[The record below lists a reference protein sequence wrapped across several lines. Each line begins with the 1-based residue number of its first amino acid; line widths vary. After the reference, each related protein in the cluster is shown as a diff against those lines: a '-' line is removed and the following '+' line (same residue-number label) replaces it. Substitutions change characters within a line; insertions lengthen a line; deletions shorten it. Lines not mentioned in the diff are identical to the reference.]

1 MARKLITVEHVFRIE
16 GWGIG
21 LSPVAVPQGDE
32 VFRAHD
38 PIDIKLSDGTVLRTE
53 VRSWSIPTPN
63 PECGLNIMLP
73 SSWKEEDIPVG
84 AEVWSVDR

>member
-1 MARKLITVEHVFRIE
+1 MARKLITVEHVFNIV
-16 GWGIG
+16 GWGVG

-53 VRSWSIPTPN
+53 VARWSIPTPN
-63 PECGLNIMLP
+63 PESGLNIMLQP
-73 SSWKEEDIPVG
+73 PWKKEDIPVG